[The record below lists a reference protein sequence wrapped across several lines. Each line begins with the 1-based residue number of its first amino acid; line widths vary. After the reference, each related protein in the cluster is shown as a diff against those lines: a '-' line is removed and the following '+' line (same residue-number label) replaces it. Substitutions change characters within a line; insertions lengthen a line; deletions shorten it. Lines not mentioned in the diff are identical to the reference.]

1 MKIVHLSTTD
11 SSGGASRAMYRLH
24 QGLLQQQIISQI
36 FCLHKQSGD
45 KDVVQFNPS
54 RTVWSRAKRNLW
66 QRRLSKQMKSWQ
78 DRPQGGEL
86 FLPDRTLYRDELM
99 KKLPEADIYHL
110 HWVSRFVD
118 IPTFFG
124 RVNKPVVW
132 TFHDMNPFTGG
143 CHYDE
148 GCGKYAN
155 GCGACPQL
163 GSDDLNDLSK
173 TVFERKKAALENL
186 SPERFR
192 AVGDSCWIAAEARK
206 SGIFEGK
213 QVDTIHYGLD
223 HNLFKPMDKQSIR
236 TLLEIPAGRP
246 VILFGAPGMQNRRK
260 GFRELMEA
268 VEIVRKKIPDL
279 YLLTFGGGNLPNDF
293 GADHLHLGHISN
305 DRYLAMVY
313 NAADVFVI
321 PSLQEAF
328 GQTCL
333 EAMACGVPCAGFDT
347 GGIPDMIKPGKTGY
361 LAETGNP
368 ESLAAAITKTLEENK
383 ELGKNARKMV
393 EARFTL
399 KHQADA
405 YLRVYEN
412 LLNRVL

>member
-1 MKIVHLSTTD
+1 MIKVVHIGTTD
-11 SSGGASRAMYRLH
+11 FSGGASRAMYRLH
-24 QGLLQQQIISQI
+24 QGLLQQQINSQVY
-36 FCLHKQSGD
+36 CLHKQSGD

-54 RTVWSRAKRNLW
+54 RTVWSRSKRSLR
-66 QRRLSKQMKSWQ
+66 QRKLSNKMKPWQ

-86 FLPDRTLYRDELM
+86 FLQDRTIYREELM
-99 KKLPEADIYHL
+99 QQLPEADLYHL
-110 HWVSRFVD
+110 HWISRFVD
-118 IPTFFG
+118 IPTFFEQ
-124 RVNKPVVW
+124 VTKPVVW

-148 GCGKYAN
+148 GCGKFAS

-163 GSDDLNDLSK
+163 GSSDVNDLSK
-173 TVFERKKAALENL
+173 EVFERKKTALANI
-186 SPERFR
+186 SSERFR
-192 AVGDSCWIAAEARK
+192 GVGDSIWIADEARK
-206 SGIFEGK
+206 SGIFQDK
-213 QVDTIHYGLD
+213 KIDTIHYGLV
-223 HNLFKPMDKQSIR
+223 HGLFKPMDKQSIR
-236 TLLEIPAGRP
+236 TLLDIPAEHP
-246 VILFGAPGMQNRRK
+246 VLLFGAPGVKNRRK

-268 VEIVRKKIPDL
+268 LEIVRKKIPDL
-279 YLLTFGGGNLPNDF
+279 FLLTFGGGELPDDF
-293 GADHLHLGHISN
+293 GTDHLHLAHISN

-313 NAADVFVI
+313 NAADLFVI

-347 GGIPDMIKPGKTGY
+347 GGIPDMIKPGETGF

-368 ESLAAAITKTLEENK
+368 ASLAEAIVNTLEQKE

-399 KHQADA
+399 KHQAEI
-405 YLRVYEN
+405 YINIYHE
-412 LLNRVL
+412 LLKY